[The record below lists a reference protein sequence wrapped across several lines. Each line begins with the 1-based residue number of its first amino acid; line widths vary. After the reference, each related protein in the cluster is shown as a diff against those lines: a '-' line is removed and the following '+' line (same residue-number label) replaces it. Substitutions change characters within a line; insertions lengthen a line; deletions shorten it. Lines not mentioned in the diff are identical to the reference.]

1 MLLPLEG
8 TPCLC
13 YFCAPTRW
21 AEGIVTLTI
30 RSGQEGISKEQF
42 RAEIRPNRSMSPRGL
57 AITVI
62 CLTVVCL
69 TIALSFFSL
78 GLWLVLPFAGLE
90 IFAVGVAVGYT
101 IHRSKDS
108 EIILVDD
115 KYVIVTRSEGSRIS
129 QDKFDRYWVRV
140 SLESATT
147 RLQPSRLKIGSHGR
161 FIEIAKGATLEARE
175 ELAVHLKQ
183 VLQAVV

>member
-1 MLLPLEG
+1 MLL
-8 TPCLC
+8 
-13 YFCAPTRW
+13 CAPTRL

-30 RSGQEGISKEQF
+30 QSGDEGLTKQPF
-42 RAEIRPNRSMSPRGL
+42 RAELRPNCSMSPRGL
-57 AITVI
+57 VAVVI

-90 IFAVGVAVGYT
+90 IFVVGVAVGYS
-101 IHRSKDS
+101 IHRSKDY
-108 EIILVDD
+108 EIILVND
-115 KYVIVTRSEGSRIS
+115 KHVMVTRSEGNCIS

-140 SLESATT
+140 SLESGPGRT
-147 RLQPSRLKIGSHGR
+147 QSSRLKIGSHGR
-161 FIEIAKGATLEARE
+161 FIEIAKGATVETRA

-183 VLQAVV
+183 VLQTAV